1 MHINI
6 AYIEKNLRK
15 ERRQIEWSN
24 YHHGYFLADFVWFL
38 SKHGILVS
46 AWRMDNVFQCEDNGR
61 PEYGVRQWDNVSNV
75 EYGGIHLL
83 SHYIKHVPEC
93 RSH

>member
-1 MHINI
+1 MGKCDPRNVLSV
-6 AYIEKNLRK
+6 LRPTHAQP
-15 ERRQIEWSN
+15 R
-24 YHHGYFLADFVWFL
+24 
-38 SKHGILVS
+38 ILVS

-83 SHYIKHVPEC
+83 SHYIKHVCAGVQE
-93 RSH
+93 SLDIG